1 MKVMISTKVTI
12 VRLTKSYLAACFFF
26 CSAASFSSKG
36 LENYRAIFSKHV
48 VFGKHDDD
56 HYLGK
61 LIAQKPGNLSQRGLF
76 CFSLS
81 LRVRLEKRGE
91 QQGGGGK
98 EGTGGRSCKKHI
110 FKE

>member
-1 MKVMISTKVTI
+1 M
-12 VRLTKSYLAACFFF
+12 F
-26 CSAASFSSKG
+26 
-36 LENYRAIFSKHV
+36 
-48 VFGKHDDD
+48 FGKHDDD

-61 LIAQKPGNLSQRGLF
+61 LIAQKPGNLSQRRLF

-110 FKE
+110 LNDLGFRGTRHFSEPEFY